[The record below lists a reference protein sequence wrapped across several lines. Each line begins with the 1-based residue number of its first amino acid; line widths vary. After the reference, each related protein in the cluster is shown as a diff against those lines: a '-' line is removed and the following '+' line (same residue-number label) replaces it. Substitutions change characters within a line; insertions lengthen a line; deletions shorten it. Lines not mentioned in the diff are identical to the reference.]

1 MEGWN
6 EQVILSRDIV
16 ATQVPYGYSVSLKE
30 GTLVTITQA
39 LGGLFTVVT
48 DEGVMCSVS
57 GKDAEAIGKDPGL
70 QRDEPMPEVTC
81 IADVERLVWDQ
92 LRTCYD
98 PEIPVNIADL
108 GLIYGVQVKPREEDE
123 GNKVDVQMTLTAPAC
138 GMGEI
143 LKIEV
148 EHKIMRIPTVKDVE
162 VELVFDPPWDMS
174 MLPEAAKLQLGM
186 M

>member
-1 MEGWN
+1 MQGWN
-6 EQVILSRDIV
+6 ERVTLSRDIE
-16 ATQVPYGYSVSLKE
+16 ATQVPYGYSVALKE
-30 GTLVTITQA
+30 GTPVTITQA
-39 LGGLFTVVT
+39 LGGLFTIVT
-48 DEGVMCSVS
+48 DEGVMCSIS
-57 GKDAEAIGKDPGL
+57 GKDVDAIGKEVGL
-70 QRDEPMPEVTC
+70 QKDEPMPE
-81 IADVERLVWDQ
+81 INSIEDVEKVVWDQ

-108 GLIYGVQVKPREEDE
+108 GLIYGVQVKPREEED
-123 GNKVDVQMTLTAPAC
+123 GNKVDIQMTLTAPGC

-148 EHKIMRIPTVKDVE
+148 EHKVMKIPTVKDVE

-186 M
+186 L